1 MGPFFFSGQCLLE
14 YNGATND
21 FKFDRVFGQESTQEA
36 VFDEVKHFVQSAL
49 DGYNVS
55 LLAYGQT
62 GAGKTHTMLG
72 GAGMCVCTH
81 THVYKTHPAWWRRLS
96 ILQVIYVLCIY
107 RGLENRVPAVDVVK
121 HSGALTVDVVSILGH
136 WLL

>member
-1 MGPFFFSGQCLLE
+1 MRICFGGGFFFSGQCLLE

-72 GAGMCVCTH
+72 GAGMCVCVCVC
-81 THVYKTHPAWWRRLS
+81 VYKTHTLLGGAGSLFS
-96 ILQVIYVLCIY
+96 KSSMFYVY
-107 RGLENRVPAVDVVK
+107 REDLRIECLRF
-121 HSGALTVDVVSILGH
+121 I
-136 WLL
+136 